1 MKRLTILKKL
11 LDCGVIA
18 VVRGDNPQEVLE
30 SCYACVKGG
39 LYGLE
44 VTFTINGA
52 SDIISDLAEKYKEDE
67 NVVIGA
73 GTVLDPITA
82 RIAILSG
89 AEFVVSP
96 SFDKETAKI
105 CNLYQIPYL
114 PGCMT
119 ITEMA
124 TALEYGVDIIK
135 LFPGSAFGPSFIKSV
150 KAPLPQ
156 ANIMPTGGVSIDNME
171 QWFKNGAVAV
181 GVGGNLFAPAKT
193 GDFEKVAQNAK
204 EYVDRFK
211 ATCKN
216 L

>member
-1 MKRLTILKKL
+1 MKKLATLKKI

-18 VVRGDNPQEVLE
+18 VVRGNNQQEVLN

-44 VTFTINGA
+44 VTFTVNEA
-52 SDIISDLAEKYKEDE
+52 NRIISKLVAKYKDHEG
-67 NVVIGA
+67 VTIGA

-82 RIAILSG
+82 RVAILSG
-89 AEFVVSP
+89 AEFIVSP
-96 SFDKETAKI
+96 SFNKETAKI
-105 CNLYQIPYL
+105 CNLYQTPYL

-119 ITEMA
+119 ITEM
-124 TALEYGVDIIK
+124 TVALEYGVDIIK
-135 LFPGSAFGPSFIKSV
+135 LFPGSAFEPSFIKSI

-156 ANIMPTGGVSIDNME
+156 VNIMPTGGISLDNME

-204 EYVDRFK
+204 EYVDKFK
-211 ATCKN
+211 EIV